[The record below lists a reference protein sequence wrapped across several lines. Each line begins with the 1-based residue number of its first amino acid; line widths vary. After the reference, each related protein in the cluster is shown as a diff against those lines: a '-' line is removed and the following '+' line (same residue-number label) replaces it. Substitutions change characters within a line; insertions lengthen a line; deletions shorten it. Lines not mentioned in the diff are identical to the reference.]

1 MLAIRGLAR
10 RREPRTT
17 AEVEAVLQ
25 QYSECIEQGKGAVML
40 SVVGGKLSEG
50 INFQDG
56 LGRWAGCCAPA
67 PAAARVS
74 LGSRQPRDKVL
85 ALASRQGAGRCRALA
100 RPPGLPP
107 ACRCVVVLGMPYPNP
122 SDPELQER
130 MCFLDAASKAGQPG
144 ISGREYYDNLCMNAV
159 NQCVGRVIRHAGDY
173 AAIVLAD
180 ARYAQQRAS
189 GLSPVQKLPKW
200 IQASFSGTGGDFGA
214 AFSQLKGFFRRH
226 EQRQQQAPGEG

>member
-1 MLAIRGLAR
+1 M
-10 RREPRTT
+10 
-17 AEVEAVLQ
+17 LQ
-25 QYSECIEQGKGAVML
+25 QYSECIKQGEGAVML

-56 LGRWAGCCAPA
+56 LGRCAGGC
-67 PAAARVS
+67 AAA
-74 LGSRQPRDKVL
+74 LGCGTAVAARQPG
-85 ALASRQGAGRCRALA
+85 ASSRRAQVAPGCRRASA
-100 RPPGLPP
+100 RPASLPP

-130 MCFLDAASKAGQPG
+130 MRFLDAASRAGQPG

-159 NQCVGRVIRHAGDY
+159 NQCVGRVIRHGGDY

-200 IQASFSGTGGDFGA
+200 IQASYVGTSGEFGA

-226 EQRQQQAPGEG
+226 EQRQARGEG